1 MHIILM
7 ADTNTS
13 IIGIANSV
21 DLLNNAFYGN
31 KKELTLIESKL
42 VFEPYNKD
50 DVMEIIQKK
59 HAKLF
64 ANHKETFMHVKDDY
78 QRLFEDQSIELIGRK
93 VEQDSGDIRVAFDI
107 TKSALQGILKQMQNE

>member
-1 MHIILM
+1 MLQIILM

-21 DLLNNAFYGN
+21 ELLHSVFFGS
-31 KKELTLIESKL
+31 KKELSLIESKL

-64 ANHKETFMHVKDDY
+64 ANHKNLFMHVKDEY
-78 QRLFEDQSIELIGRK
+78 QRLFEE
-93 VEQDSGDIRVAFDI
+93 
-107 TKSALQGILKQMQNE
+107 